1 MLVTNC
7 LVHVLGIG
15 ACLIYAVNASAESR
29 VSSADDQ
36 SSVIVTYKFNA
47 ADFVSSGCRC
57 FRFRDPATSQAVV
70 AIPGRWWRTIWIC
83 DVEVTSTRNLFRSD
97 YVWISDA
104 VVSVAREWES
114 DRKAF
119 DAVGL
124 EQLRLRIQQVL
135 MDHYSEVHLG
145 RIDIKQGSDFQ
156 WYP

>member
-1 MLVTNC
+1 
-7 LVHVLGIG
+7 
-15 ACLIYAVNASAESR
+15 
-29 VSSADDQ
+29 
-36 SSVIVTYKFNA
+36 
-47 ADFVSSGCRC
+47 
-57 FRFRDPATSQAVV
+57 
-70 AIPGRWWRTIWIC
+70 
-83 DVEVTSTRNLFRSD
+83 
-97 YVWISDA
+97 VWISDA